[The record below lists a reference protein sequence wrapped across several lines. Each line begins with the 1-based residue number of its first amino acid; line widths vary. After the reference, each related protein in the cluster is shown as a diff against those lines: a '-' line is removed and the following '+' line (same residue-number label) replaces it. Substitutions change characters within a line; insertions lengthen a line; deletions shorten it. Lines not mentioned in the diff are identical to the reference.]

1 MRVTRPHGQG
11 RDVPSSIIAEPV
23 TAPTSGDAPSATRK
37 APAAHPRS
45 TRPASDPPES
55 RRETGTH
62 HRPAA
67 PTQNLYPR
75 RRTSAVVP
83 PATHIHAG
91 RPTMALLMWWMP
103 PTRTLGGFTVSRDHQ
118 ACLAPGLPS
127 IWSAPTARDSV
138 GPSVR
143 TSGRST
149 RHVWR
154 LHVRWRPCQVALHGL
169 RPSMGQVTSSSHVS
183 LGSISDRSPSA
194 YGHPRLGSDA
204 SGHRSSYDTC
214 LGSEPRLDRS

>member
-1 MRVTRPHGQG
+1 MCL
-11 RDVPSSIIAEPV
+11 
-23 TAPTSGDAPSATRK
+23 
-37 APAAHPRS
+37 PRS
-45 TRPASDPPES
+45 LPNPSPRRPAVTHHRQRGRHRRHIDAQPNPFRPPES

-83 PATHIHAG
+83 PVTHIHAG

-138 GPSVR
+138 GPCVR